1 MGGTMNDACA
11 IEARYVN
18 HKNVQGRGV
27 LQVILEIPVEH
38 TVEFFNKFG
47 HPDPG
52 KEKRVGLALLATEVH
67 EVSVKDELS
76 KNAQKAK
83 RNFEDLPYSQQAALL
98 CKDER
103 FHGEL
108 RVLSG
113 DKSRLVYAVASL
125 DQDKHDT
132 YASDCIHADH
142 NLKKIL
148 GISSKTEL
156 DDPDNKTKQDKF
168 IQLRSE
174 LLSKTR
180 SYPEQRGKHE
190 KDTNHIQ
197 AR

>member
-1 MGGTMNDACA
+1 MNDECA

-47 HPDPG
+47 HPDIG
-52 KEKRVGLALLATEVH
+52 KEKRVGLALLATETD
-67 EVSVKDELS
+67 EVSVKDEL
-76 KNAQKAK
+76 AEKAK
-83 RNFEDLPYSQQAALL
+83 RRFEDLPYSQQAALL

-103 FHGEL
+103 FHGAL
-108 RVLSG
+108 RALSG
-113 DKSRLVYAVASL
+113 DKSRLVYTVASL
-125 DQDKHDT
+125 DEDKHDT

-156 DDPDNKTKQDKF
+156 DDLDNKTKREKF

-174 LLSKTR
+174 LLSKSR
-180 SYPEQRGKHE
+180 SYPEQRG
-190 KDTNHIQ
+190 
-197 AR
+197 